1 MSQPG
6 FDFYRTSIPPE
17 IIAIVPES
25 VARQSS
31 VVPVRVDANGLVVA
45 VADLSDRERMEM
57 LRFVL
62 NRSVTA
68 IFATREAIR
77 FALEKYYPTD

>member
-1 MSQPG
+1 
-6 FDFYRTSIPPE
+6 
-17 IIAIVPES
+17 
-25 VARQSS
+25 
-31 VVPVRVDANGLVVA
+31 
-45 VADLSDRERMEM
+45 MEM

-62 NRSVTA
+62 NRPVTA